1 MLVLPNEGVELPN
14 DGVDAAGGLDDPN
27 AGVGLAALLPK
38 AKGLFSVVLELPPKL
53 KAGAGVEL
61 GAPLPKLKALAV
73 GCEDVPEK
81 SKAPVEGLATPP
93 KLNPVEGAGCDAPN
107 AAGDAELCP
116 NENGA
121 GAGVLEAPNVGA
133 GAVGVPKLGVEL
145 APKVGAAVLL
155 EPKEGAA
162 EFAVEP
168 KEKPVE
174 GASENI

>member
-1 MLVLPNEGVELPN
+1 MAGAAVLVLPNEGVELPN

-61 GAPLPKLKALAV
+61 GAPLPKLKALAA

-93 KLNPVEGAGCDAPN
+93 KLNPVEGAG
-107 AAGDAELCP
+107 
-116 NENGA
+116 
-121 GAGVLEAPNVGA
+121 
-133 GAVGVPKLGVEL
+133 
-145 APKVGAAVLL
+145 
-155 EPKEGAA
+155 
-162 EFAVEP
+162 
-168 KEKPVE
+168 
-174 GASENI
+174 